1 MRLQVCRTSGAG
13 TGQPRRIC
21 PAPAAQGSGAAL
33 QQQQPHTGQ
42 ASQEGSLRCAHLQ
55 CPGAGCWP
63 SAQTPS
69 RPFPQTARS
78 ARSPPPASCPPRG
91 HPSSRPP
98 AWRRTGPML
107 CGGAGL
113 LGPGAGREGMPASGG
128 GSSSTHQPGSPLPPH
143 LVTIVEPAAFGRA
156 RGCWHKG
163 VAAAGAF
170 LNAGQHVGHALPHD
184 VARKLSAA
192 PGDVRACGCG
202 GGGRGGGERACAS
215 RPAAGGRGT
224 AATRA
229 AGVGGWHACW
239 RLERV
244 GCAGPTQRCA
254 GRAAGQPARR
264 CHHQA
269 ASHQRGQGTHCWL
282 CWCSPGGCQGLGRA
296 AAASPPRL

>member
-33 QQQQPHTGQ
+33 QQQQQPHTGQ
-42 ASQEGSLRCAHLQ
+42 VSQEGSLRCAHLQ

-69 RPFPQTARS
+69 RPCPQTERS
-78 ARSPPPASCPPRG
+78 ARSPPPAPCPPRS

-107 CGGAGL
+107 CCGAGL

-163 VAAAGAF
+163 FAAAGAF

-192 PGDVRACGCG
+192 PGDVRACGW
-202 GGGRGGGERACAS
+202 GRGGGGGGARVCFSARRRRKGHRCNPCCRGGRLARMLAVGEGRLRRTNAALCWPRR
-215 RPAAGGRGT
+215 RPAS
-224 AATRA
+224 AA
-229 AGVGGWHACW
+229 
-239 RLERV
+239 L
-244 GCAGPTQRCA
+244 PPPSSQP
-254 GRAAGQPARR
+254 PARAG
-264 CHHQA
+264 HSLLA
-269 ASHQRGQGTHCWL
+269 VL
-282 CWCSPGGCQGLGRA
+282 V
-296 AAASPPRL
+296 